1 VTNRERGA
9 GSGSLSEATDVVA
22 KRLGKL
28 KPRVAIVLG
37 SGLAGVADAVRDP
50 VRILYKDIPGFHVP
64 SVEGHKGELVI
75 GGLGGKVVLAQGGR
89 FHMYEGYSAEQSVLP
104 VRVFG
109 ALGIKTLI
117 VTNAAGGIRRTYGYG
132 TIMLIS
138 DHLNLT
144 GRNPL
149 VGPARPGEQ
158 RFPDMTDAYDP
169 AFRELAR
176 DTARRLGLTLEEGVY
191 AGLLGPNYETP
202 SEVRMLERL
211 GADAVGMSTV
221 AEVIAARAQGMR
233 CLGFSLVTNPAA
245 GISATPLSHH
255 EVMEVAGRAGKE
267 LARLV
272 EGVVAAL

>member
-1 VTNRERGA
+1 
-9 GSGSLSEATDVVA
+9 
-22 KRLGKL
+22 
-28 KPRVAIVLG
+28 
-37 SGLAGVADAVRDP
+37 
-50 VRILYKDIPGFHVP
+50 
-64 SVEGHKGELVI
+64 
-75 GGLGGKVVLAQGGR
+75 
-89 FHMYEGYSAEQSVLP
+89 
-104 VRVFG
+104 
-109 ALGIKTLI
+109 
-117 VTNAAGGIRRTYGYG
+117 
-132 TIMLIS
+132 MLIS

-149 VGPARPGEQ
+149 VGPAHPGEQ

-245 GISATPLSHH
+245 GIGATPLSHH

>member
-1 VTNRERGA
+1 M
-9 GSGSLSEATDVVA
+9 SLDVAAAHDVA
-22 KRLGKL
+22 AARDAIASRLKGRRPGIAL
-28 KPRVAIVLG
+28 VLG
-37 SGLAGVADAVRDP
+37 SGLGGLADVISDP

-89 FHMYEGYSAEQSVLP
+89 FHMYEGYSAGESVLP

-149 VGPARPGEQ
+149 VGPARLGEQ
-158 RFPDMTDAYDP
+158 RFPDMTDAYDL

-202 SEVRMLERL
+202 AEVRMLERL

-221 AEVIAARAQGMR
+221 AEVIAGRAQGMR